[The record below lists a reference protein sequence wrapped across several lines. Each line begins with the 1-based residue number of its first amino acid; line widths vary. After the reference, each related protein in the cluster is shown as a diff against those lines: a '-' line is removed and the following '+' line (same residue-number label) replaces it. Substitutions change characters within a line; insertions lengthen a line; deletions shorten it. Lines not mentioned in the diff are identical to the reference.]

1 MKKRMYKIIVLL
13 IGFLIMISGCRSSS
27 INNITLKNF
36 AYSSPSPKG
45 QYSLKVYTRGEEEL
59 DDAAVLVKVYNHKR
73 KSERNIFW
81 QGNTPWAY
89 IVWKSNNRV
98 CINGVELDVNK
109 GQYDYRKCKQGKS
122 FYQKEIKNTLYLWI
136 SSYGVSEKRIKKEI
150 QKKDTN
156 VNYADQ
162 DGNTLLMLSAYMGRK
177 ETYKELLKRG
187 ADINKKNHE
196 GQGVLEFII
205 RSGLPE
211 KEILSF
217 LNICRRDGAVVT
229 AQTFEAAYQPFQ
241 YLWRDAACNYQVIQW
256 VRNEISGDK
265 IKYKT
270 IKDQDIMFLEAAQ
283 SLKKEAKKNEL
294 SRKDQDGNTL
304 LMISAGY
311 GNLELTKNIL
321 AQGVD
326 TSEKNRFGK
335 DCLLYA
341 ISKQQWK
348 VTEELLKRGI
358 ENSDA
363 LLETSEMGSIRGA
376 DLVLK
381 YLDLKDDWHLK
392 QAIMNA
398 LDLGYEEYA
407 YHLFL
412 KMNDK
417 DYKGNNET
425 VREKAEEVHAE
436 SILKWFL
443 Q

>member
-1 MKKRMYKIIVLL
+1 MKKRMYRMIFLL
-13 IGFLIMISGCRSSS
+13 IGFLIIISGCRASS
-27 INNITLKNF
+27 INNITLKNM

-45 QYSLKVYTRGEEEL
+45 EYTLKVYTRGEEES
-59 DDAAVLVKVYNHKR
+59 DDAAILVKVYNRKN

-89 IVWKSNNRV
+89 TVWKSDHKV

-109 GQYDYRKCKQGKS
+109 EQYDYREYKEGKS
-122 FYQKEIKNTLYLWI
+122 FYQKEIKNTLYSKI
-136 SSYGVSEKRIKKEI
+136 SSYGVSEKSIKKEI

-187 ADINKKNHE
+187 ADLNKKNRE

-217 LNICRRDGAVVT
+217 LNMCRKDGAEVT
-229 AQTFEAAYQPFQ
+229 AQTFEAAYQPWK
-241 YLWRDAACNYQVIQW
+241 YLWKDAACNYQVIQW
-256 VRNEISGDK
+256 VENEIKQDK
-265 IKYKT
+265 IKHEE
-270 IKDQDIMFLEAAQ
+270 IKDQDIIFLEAAQ

-294 SRKDQDGNTL
+294 SWKDQDGNTL
-304 LMISAGY
+304 LMVSAGY
-311 GNLELTKNIL
+311 GNWDLTKNIL
-321 AQGVD
+321 NQGVD

-335 DCLLYA
+335 DCLLYT

-348 VTEELLKRGI
+348 IAEKLLKRGI

-363 LLETSEMGSIRGA
+363 LLETSETGSIRGA

-407 YHLFL
+407 YHLLL
-412 KMNDK
+412 KMDNK
-417 DYKGNNET
+417 NYKGNSET
-425 VREKAEEVHAE
+425 IREKAEEVQAE
-436 SILKWFL
+436 SILKYFE
-443 Q
+443 